1 MSDPFTPS
9 ACTAMK
15 DLNLAQ
21 YVSDPD
27 CEQRQLDK
35 DALTSPLLFVGSGLY
50 EFMKTKLSGAAEED

>member
-1 MSDPFTPS
+1 
-9 ACTAMK
+9 MK